1 MNNIRANNSYK
12 WIVLAISF
20 SMMVGFSLSLQA
32 LPPLFE
38 QIMKDIHF
46 SNAQAGR
53 LMGVYAIP
61 GIFLPFAVAFLS
73 NRFDIKKLIII
84 ALIVM
89 IAGLVAFSFAGSFS
103 FLVLYR
109 LVVGIGA
116 TVLTVL
122 APLLITLVFDQ
133 KKIGIAMGI
142 FNIAVPI
149 GTVIAA
155 NLFGSLGQRLGWR
168 LILMGVAGFLAVVLF
183 LVIFA
188 LSLQKNEGPK
198 KPNKNKESAPKFSG
212 SLNLWFIS
220 AIWLLSNFQLVAYV
234 TFGPQFYQSIGLSN
248 QQAGF
253 LTSLSMLAGIFLTP
267 IIGVLFDKT
276 GRKKPYLLI
285 GSTIILISFVALAT
299 HFQGLSLWAA
309 TLGVGFAPISVF
321 VFAHLPET
329 IKPHEAGMGMG
340 ILTATSN
347 IGTTI
352 GPSVLGSILDQ
363 TLSNFT
369 IFFTFLAAVSI
380 LIIALSLG
388 LKSRNIL

>member
-267 IIGVLFDKT
+267 IIGVIFDKT
-276 GRKKPYLLI
+276 GRKKPYLLL
-285 GSTIILISFVALAT
+285 GSSIILISFIALAM
-299 HFQGLSLWAA
+299 HFQGLSL
-309 TLGVGFAPISVF
+309 
-321 VFAHLPET
+321 
-329 IKPHEAGMGMG
+329 
-340 ILTATSN
+340 
-347 IGTTI
+347 
-352 GPSVLGSILDQ
+352 
-363 TLSNFT
+363 
-369 IFFTFLAAVSI
+369 LAA
-380 LIIALSLG
+380 AL
-388 LKSRNIL
+388 

>member
-1 MNNIRANNSYK
+1 MNNIHGNKSYK

-20 SMMVGFSLSLQA
+20 SMMVGFSLSLQT

-38 QIMKDIHF
+38 QIMMDVHF
-46 SNAQAGR
+46 SNAQAGV
-53 LMGVYAIP
+53 LMGAYAIP
-61 GIFLPFAVAFLS
+61 GIFLPFAVAFLAK
-73 NRFDIKKLIII
+73 RFDIKKLIIV
-84 ALIVM
+84 ALIIM

-103 FLVLYR
+103 LLVLFR

-122 APLLITLVFDQ
+122 SPLLITMFFDQ

-142 FNIAVPI
+142 YNIAVPI

-168 LILMGVAGFLAVVLF
+168 MILVGVAGFLAIVLV

-188 LSLQKNEGPK
+188 LSLQKSVSK
-198 KPNKNKESAPKFSG
+198 SLNKDSAPKFSG
-212 SLNLWFIS
+212 SLGLWFVA

-234 TFGPQFYQSIGLSN
+234 TFAPQFYQYIGLSN
-248 QQAGF
+248 QRAGF
-253 LTSLSMLAGIFLTP
+253 LTSLSMFAGIFLTP

-276 GRKKPYLLI
+276 GRKKPYLLM
-285 GSTIILISFVALAT
+285 GSIIILISFVALAT
-299 HFQGLSLWAA
+299 HFEGLSLWAA
-309 TLGVGFAPISVF
+309 ALGVGFAPISVF

-329 IKPHEAGMGMG
+329 IKPHEVGMGMG
-340 ILTATSN
+340 ILTATAN

-352 GPSVLGSILDQ
+352 GPSVLGSILDRTQ
-363 TLSNFT
+363 SNFT
-369 IFFTFLAAVSI
+369 IFFAFLAAISI
-380 LIIALSLG
+380 IIIALSLG
-388 LKSRNIL
+388 LKSRNIS